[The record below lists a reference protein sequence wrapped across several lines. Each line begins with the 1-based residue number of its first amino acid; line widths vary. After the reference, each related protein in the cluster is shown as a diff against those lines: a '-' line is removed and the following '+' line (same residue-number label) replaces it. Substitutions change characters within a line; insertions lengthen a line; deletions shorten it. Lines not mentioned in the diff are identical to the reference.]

1 MTAPFKI
8 ICYLVAGGV
17 VGHTVPPLVKKKVSP
32 RQEVAKAKG
41 ERAVASPSRPR
52 VGRVE
57 NRNPPAPRILD
68 CPIGSP
74 FALEPV
80 PGFTLP
86 APSLPL
92 GAVALGQPGAGGVWP
107 APNRHT
113 PPTFPPA
120 VPDAP
125 TWAQLVAGFGLIGL
139 SLRTR
144 KAAA

>member
-1 MTAPFKI
+1 MTPREFCIA
-8 ICYLVAGGV
+8 LLAGSVGVGGTVA
-17 VGHTVPPLVKKKVSP
+17 VKHSP
-32 RQEVAKAKG
+32 KPSATAKAKG
-41 ERAVASPSRPR
+41 ERVVARAPTRAARIEPR
-52 VGRVE
+52 HA
-57 NRNPPAPRILD
+57 PAPRILD